1 MIFGHELKWD
11 TLSIQKSICDH
22 LEKLE
27 WGIKNSMGF
36 DDSGKSALI
45 IQAAKKKFVI
55 IIYLENDEK
64 QIRMQAGIDGKY
76 LPKGKQIPKYSQ
88 VFAHTEL
95 SEASKY
101 FENIMEDLK

>member
-27 WGIKNSMGF
+27 WDIKNFMGF
-36 DDSGKSALI
+36 DDSCKSAFI
-45 IQAAKKKFVI
+45 IEARKKKSVI

-64 QIRMQAGIDGKY
+64 QIRIQAGIDGKY
-76 LPKGKQIPKYSQ
+76 LPKGKEVPKYSKI
-88 VFAHTEL
+88 FAHTKL

-101 FENIMEDLK
+101 FEKILEDLK

>member
-27 WGIKNSMGF
+27 WDIKNSMGF
-36 DDSGKSALI
+36 DDSNKSAFI
-45 IQAAKKKFVI
+45 IEARKKKFVI

-64 QIRMQAGIDGKY
+64 QIRIKGGTDGKY
-76 LPKGKQIPKYSQ
+76 LPEGKQIPKYSK
-88 VFAHTEL
+88 VFSHTKI
-95 SEASKY
+95 SDASKY
-101 FENIMEDLK
+101 FEKILEDLK